1 MGTALKKR
9 KKAKTK
15 PPKTWRCH
23 PWDLCL
29 VLGCLRLCHHPTFVL
44 AVPASL
50 LCSPASLVHPGAP
63 LWSLAA
69 AGKVTGQ
76 GKPTPASVM
85 THTSKCHAKAV
96 TPKEKHAWDA
106 LAPDP
111 EVPDAQG
118 LGLCSGSVG
127 VTCCIRGPPAA
138 LGTSALPSC
147 PGFPTCIIRRC
158 KSNTA
163 AGCQLPASIIVSSA
177 SGSRGLVRLTRLG
190 GGCGCF
196 HLRPP

>member
-1 MGTALKKR
+1 MSPLGPLPGAGLPE
-9 KKAKTK
+9 AM
-15 PPKTWRCH
+15 PPPHLCPGSACLPPVFPCLPGASRCATV
-23 PWDLCL
+23 
-29 VLGCLRLCHHPTFVL
+29 VLGSGWESHR
-44 AVPASL
+44 
-50 LCSPASLVHPGAP
+50 PGE
-63 LWSLAA
+63 
-69 AGKVTGQ
+69 
-76 GKPTPASVM
+76 

-96 TPKEKHAWDA
+96 TPKEKHVWDA